1 MIEDKKVLGLI
12 VARGGSKGFPKKN
25 LARVA
30 GSPIMEYTVREAQQS
45 EYLDRLVI
53 STECAD
59 ILRLAV
65 ELGCEAP
72 FVRPSNLATDKTS
85 TVEVAIHAISELSD
99 FEILT
104 ILQPTSPLRLAADID
119 KTIEALVYNNAS
131 SAVTVTEVV
140 DHPYL
145 TFSKNSRGALNAIVD
160 TTGLSL
166 RRQDLPLTYKLNGAV
181 YSIRIA
187 DLLIQ
192 KALILDDTQGV
203 VIPRSRSLDIDT
215 QDDLIEV
222 ERALAAAL

>member
-1 MIEDKKVLGLI
+1 MIEGNRVLGLV

-25 LARVA
+25 LAVVA
-30 GSPIMEYTVREAQQS
+30 GTPVMYLTVKEAQKS
-45 EYLDRLVI
+45 RYLDRLVV

-59 ILRLAV
+59 ILRLAI

-72 FVRPSNLATDKTS
+72 FVRPDNLATDTTS
-85 TVEVAIHAISELSD
+85 TVDVAIHAISELPD

-119 KTIEALVYNNAS
+119 KTIEAMLYNDAS

-145 TFSKNSRGALNAIVD
+145 TFSKNSQGTLNAMVD

-166 RRQDLPLTYKLNGAV
+166 RRQDLPAAYKLNGAV
-181 YSIRIA
+181 YSIRVA
-187 DLLIQ
+187 DMLVH
-192 KALILDDTQGV
+192 KTFILDDTQGV
-203 VIPRSRSLDIDT
+203 VMPRSRSLDIDT
-215 QDDLIEV
+215 QDDLIEL
-222 ERALAAAL
+222 ERVLDKAP